1 MTEDVLIS
9 VKGLHALDTADEEEV
24 EVFSAGKYYFKNGK
38 HYIFYD
44 EMVEDTGTVVKNRI
58 TLKDGRME
66 VKKTGPFH
74 SQLVFEEERKNNSW
88 YNTPFGQLM
97 AGIEVQSMRIKEEE
111 KLLEIR
117 VDYELEI
124 NYEKMAQC
132 QIQIKVM
139 AKDSGLF
146 KLR

>member
-9 VKGLHALDTADEEEV
+9 VKGLHALDAADEEEV

-44 EMVEDTGTVVKNRI
+44 EMLEDTGTVVKNRI

-97 AGIEVQSMRIKEEE
+97 AGIEVQSMRVKEEE
-111 KLLEIR
+111 NLLEIR
-117 VDYELEI
+117 VDYNLEI
-124 NYEKMAQC
+124 NYEPVAEC

>member
-24 EVFSAGKYYFKNGK
+24 EVFSPGKYYFKNGK

-44 EMVEDTGTVVKNRI
+44 EMVEDTTTVVRNRI

-74 SQLVFEEERKNNSW
+74 SQLVFEEEKKNNSW

-97 AGIEVQSMRIKEEE
+97 AGIEVQSMRVKEEE
-111 KLLEIR
+111 NLLEIR
-117 VDYELEI
+117 VEYDLEI
-124 NYEKMAQC
+124 NYERVAEC

-146 KLR
+146 RLR

>member
-9 VKGLHALDTADEEEV
+9 VKGLHALDAADEEEV

-44 EMVEDTGTVVKNRI
+44 EMLEDTGTVVKNRI

>member
-124 NYEKMAQC
+124 NYEKMAEC

-139 AKDSGLF
+139 AKDSGVF

>member
-124 NYEKMAQC
+124 NYEKMAEC

>member
-9 VKGLHALDTADEEEV
+9 VKGLHALDAADEEEV

-44 EMVEDTGTVVKNRI
+44 EMLEDTGTVVKNRI

-124 NYEKMAQC
+124 NYEKMAEC

>member
-1 MTEDVLIS
+1 MIS
-9 VKGLHALDTADEEEV
+9 VKGLHALEEADEEEV

-38 HYIFYD
+38 HYVLYD
-44 EMVEDTGTVVKNRI
+44 EMVEDTKTIVKNRI
-58 TLKDGRME
+58 TLKDGRLE
-66 VKKTGPFH
+66 VKKTGPVN
-74 SQLVFEEERKNNSW
+74 SLLIFEEEKKNNSW

-97 AGIEVQSMRIKEEE
+97 AGIDVQSMRVKEQED
-111 KLLEIR
+111 LIEIQ

-124 NYEKMAQC
+124 NYERVADC
-132 QIQIKVM
+132 RIQIRIM

>member
-1 MTEDVLIS
+1 MTEDILIS
-9 VKGLHALDTADEEEV
+9 VKGLHALEEADEEEV

-38 HYIFYD
+38 HYVLYD
-44 EMVEDTGTVVKNRI
+44 EMVEDTKTIVKNRI
-58 TLKDGRME
+58 TLKDGRLE
-66 VKKTGPFH
+66 VKKTGPVN
-74 SQLVFEEERKNNSW
+74 SLLIFEEEKKNNSW

-97 AGIEVQSMRIKEEE
+97 AGIDVQSMRVKEQED
-111 KLLEIR
+111 LIEIQ

-124 NYEKMAQC
+124 NYERVADC
-132 QIQIKVM
+132 RIQIRIM

>member
-1 MTEDVLIS
+1 MTEDVLVS

-38 HYIFYD
+38 HYVLYD
-44 EMVEDTGTVVKNRI
+44 EMVEDTTTVVKNRI
-58 TLKDGRME
+58 TLKNGRME

-74 SQLVFEEERKNNSW
+74 SQLVFEEEKKTNSW
-88 YNTPFGQLM
+88 YSTPFGQLM
-97 AGIEVQSMRIKEEE
+97 AGIEVHSMRVKEEE
-111 KLLEIR
+111 NLIEIR
-117 VDYELEI
+117 VEYALEI
-124 NYEKMAQC
+124 NYEKVSDC
-132 QIQIKVM
+132 QIQIKIM

>member
-1 MTEDVLIS
+1 M
-9 VKGLHALDTADEEEV
+9 
-24 EVFSAGKYYFKNGK
+24 
-38 HYIFYD
+38 
-44 EMVEDTGTVVKNRI
+44 VKNRI

-124 NYEKMAQC
+124 NYEKMAEC

>member
-9 VKGLHALDTADEEEV
+9 VKGLHALDAADEEEV

-124 NYEKMAQC
+124 NYEKMAEC

>member
-44 EMVEDTGTVVKNRI
+44 EMLEDTGTVVKNRI

-124 NYEKMAQC
+124 NYEKMAEC

>member
-1 MTEDVLIS
+1 MIS

>member
-9 VKGLHALDTADEEEV
+9 VKGLHALDAADEEEV